1 MVLVRELWVVCLESV
16 GGFEKQNHH
25 KIFAILT
32 LFLFQTFSRSLL
44 YSCNCYVKEQKT
56 ENSHNSKNVVVGKG
70 TREEK
75 KGWFACVGGCCI
87 EMTKKR
93 SAKGKK

>member
-1 MVLVRELWVVCLESV
+1 MVLVCELWVVCLESV

-32 LFLFQTFSRSLL
+32 LFLFHTFSRSLL

-56 ENSHNSKNVVVGKG
+56 ENSHNSNNVVVGKG

-75 KGWFACVGGCCI
+75 RGGLPVGGCCI
-87 EMTKKR
+87 ELTKK
-93 SAKGKK
+93 KI